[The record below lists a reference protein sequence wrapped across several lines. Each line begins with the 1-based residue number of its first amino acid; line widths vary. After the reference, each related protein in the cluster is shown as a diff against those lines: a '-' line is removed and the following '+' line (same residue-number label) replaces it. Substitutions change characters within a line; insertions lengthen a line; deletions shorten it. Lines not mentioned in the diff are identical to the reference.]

1 MAAIFIYEPVARTF
15 PCSPRPEMEMP
26 LHHPPWLFL
35 LTLVIPLASAH
46 RELSAEPKAYKTK
59 SIPIT
64 QTVPAALGE
73 TISSVIKVLMR
84 RQFPVWDCHHCS
96 PPSLPWNTES

>member
-46 RELSAEPKAYKTK
+46 RELSVEPKAYKTK

-73 TISSVIKVLMR
+73 TEIASGFL
-84 RQFPVWDCHHCS
+84 CHQ
-96 PPSLPWNTES
+96 